1 MSRAHEGGGG
11 GGGTTD
17 FQSMTHQQMLDW
29 LDEASEPGVRLAGD
43 RLKEAA
49 EQLHLIADQLKN
61 RTGRVDWKGEAEKA
75 FTEWAESVVS
85 STRSLGDYSSHSA
98 EWMHRTAQAIASA
111 KSATPRYTS
120 HESAKANLEAAQKYR
135 NDPDSATIARNAQ
148 SSMSASEDLQAILD
162 KERAN
167 KQAAADEMKKLSSTY
182 QWSSFQMTSIAP
194 PTFPPPPGEFV
205 PEAGTE
211 RRGVGSVDPSSRTG
225 THSTGTGTETTTGTH
240 IARPRPETPGTES
253 DTRIVPP
260 TGDPTG
266 PTHVI
271 RPEVRPD
278 VPVDL
283 GIDSVDTKTPPTTL
297 PGPTTQTPGTPP
309 PITKPDGS
317 APPFVT
323 TTGMPPLP
331 SKGGPGVP
339 PPTGPVTGGTRNP
352 MNTTGPRGLPTG
364 PGPLGGPREGISG
377 GKAVPHAQGRPQ
389 TGLPRSTVIGAEPG
403 RNGSGMGRAPMG
415 GGMGGP
421 MGGGMGGGQNGI
433 TGGRRLAGETGGVV
447 GGKAQ
452 RAGATGGAARPFTPG
467 GSGLV
472 RGGST
477 QRPGEREETNGER
490 PDYLVEDE
498 ETWQQGRRVAP
509 PVID

>member
-1 MSRAHEGGGG
+1 MS
-11 GGGTTD
+11 
-17 FQSMTHQQMLDW
+17 HQQMLAW
-29 LDEASEPGVRLAGD
+29 LDEASEAGVRLAGD
-43 RLKEAA
+43 RLKAA
-49 EQLHLIADQLKN
+49 AVELERIAKELKS
-61 RTGRVDWKGEAEKA
+61 RSGRVDWKGKAEQA
-75 FTEWAESVVS
+75 FNEWAADVVS
-85 STRSLGDYSSHSA
+85 STFSLSSYSSRGA
-98 EWMHRTAQAIASA
+98 EEMHKTAQAIASA
-111 KSATPRYTS
+111 KSAMPRYTS
-120 HESAKANLEAAQKYR
+120 HESAKANLAAAQKYR
-135 NDPDSATIARNAQ
+135 NDPDAADVARNAQ
-148 SSMSASEDLQAILD
+148 KAISASEDLKAIEA
-162 KERAN
+162 KELAT
-167 KQAAADEMKKLSSTY
+167 KQAAADEMRKLSSAY
-182 QWSSFQMTSIAP
+182 HWSGFHMTSVAP
-194 PTFPPPPGEFV
+194 PTFPPPPGDFV
-205 PEAGTE
+205 PENSGLRE
-211 RRGVGSVDPSSRTG
+211 VSKSSDPASPGARSSTNTSTSTG
-225 THSTGTGTETTTGTH
+225 THTT
-240 IARPRPETPGTES
+240 RPQPETPTKP
-253 DTRIVPP
+253 DTHTVLPS
-260 TGDPTG
+260 GDPNG
-266 PTHVI
+266 PTHVVGPDV
-271 RPEVRPD
+271 RPDVRPD

-377 GKAVPHAQGRPQ
+377 GKAVPNAQGRPQ
-389 TGLPRSTVIGAEPG
+389 TGLPRSTVIGTEPG

-477 QRPGEREETNGER
+477 QRPGDREETNGER